1 MISHLKEKP
10 SKETI
15 LETINKAAKI
25 EFDFLLNGIK
35 STELIEVD
43 SNEIINLIDVNTK
56 ALKIKVSLFSFIFLF
71 ICFCENFF
79 YFLIKFELKKN
90 SSSTRSKT
98 AKK

>member
-43 SNEIINLIDVNTK
+43 SNEIIHLIDVNTK

-71 ICFCENFF
+71 ICFCENLFF
-79 YFLIKFELKKN
+79 NKI
-90 SSSTRSKT
+90 
-98 AKK
+98 